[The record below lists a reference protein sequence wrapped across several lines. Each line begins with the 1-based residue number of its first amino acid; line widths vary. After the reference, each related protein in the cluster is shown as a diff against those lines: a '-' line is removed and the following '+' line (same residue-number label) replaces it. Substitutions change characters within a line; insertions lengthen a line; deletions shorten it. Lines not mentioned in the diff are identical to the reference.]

1 MSSTP
6 RPKWIIDCDP
16 GCDDAVALAL
26 AAQKLP
32 QDARVEVLTV
42 AGNVSV
48 DLTTWNA
55 RRVIAECQKQWKVHR
70 GCGRSLSGEA
80 VPAASVHG
88 RDGLGD
94 IPIGVAGKAEPPSKL
109 PPQFTAVRRL
119 RELVEGAAPFVI
131 VCTGPLTNL
140 ATAFNLMSASQH
152 KAFWDN
158 CQSCVIMGGSFRA
171 AGNIT
176 TAAEFNCHFDPV
188 ALQAVLESW
197 RAVQQRGQDS
207 KIYFVTLDVTETVGI
222 PIPNPADHTHVPGE
236 TSPAAV
242 FLGAAL
248 RKYGQFH
255 ARFCQRPQSADG
267 KNYGIAPFKE
277 DNYLRER
284 VKGASG
290 AKYLAPFCY
299 LHDPLAVWAALNL
312 DGKAK
317 DVWVANSISVDAVP
331 GPNRGRILIHKG
343 HSDSPTRLL
352 TLGTK
357 VKWMDPNRFT
367 PLQNE
372 FVNEIKTLLGMQKAD
387 GKNGN

>member
-26 AAQKLP
+26 AAQKVP
-32 QDARVEVLTV
+32 QDTTVDVLTV
-42 AGNVSV
+42 AGNVGV

-55 RRVIAECQKQWKVHR
+55 WRVIAECQKQWNVHR
-70 GCGRSLSGEA
+70 GCRRSLSGEA

-94 IPIGVAGKAEPPSKL
+94 IPIGVAGKAEPLSKL
-109 PPQFTAVRRL
+109 PSLSTAVRRL
-119 RELVEGAAPFVI
+119 REIVDEAAPFVI

-140 ATAFNLMSASQH
+140 ATAFNLMSTSQH
-152 KAFWDN
+152 KAFWNN
-158 CQSCVIMGGSFRA
+158 CQRCVIMGGSFKA

-176 TAAEFNCHFDPV
+176 AAAEFNCHFDPI
-188 ALQAVLESW
+188 ALHSVLESW
-197 RAVQQRGQDS
+197 REVQQGDEP
-207 KIYFVTLDVTETVGI
+207 KIHFVPLDVTETVGI
-222 PIPNPADHTHVPGE
+222 PIPDPAQHTVTPGE

-255 ARFCQRPQSADG
+255 ARFCQRPRTEDG
-267 KNYGIAPFKE
+267 TDYGIGNFEEEK
-277 DNYLRER
+277 YLRER

-312 DGKAK
+312 DSKAK
-317 DVWVANSISVDAVP
+317 DLWETNSISVDTVP

-343 HSDSPTRLL
+343 PSYNPTRLL

-357 VKWMDPNRFT
+357 VKWMDPRRVT
-367 PLQNE
+367 QGIRDD
-372 FVNEIKTLLGMQKAD
+372 FVNEIKTLLGMPAGD
-387 GKNGN
+387 KNGK